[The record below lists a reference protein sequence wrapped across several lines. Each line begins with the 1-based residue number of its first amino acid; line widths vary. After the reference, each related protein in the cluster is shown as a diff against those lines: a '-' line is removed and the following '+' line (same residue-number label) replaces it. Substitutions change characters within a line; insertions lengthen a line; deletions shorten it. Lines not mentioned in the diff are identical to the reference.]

1 MDSVIEKIDEELA
14 NMRTSKDANV
24 QVYNTHNTYSQQYT
38 III

>member
-24 QVYNTHNTYSQQYT
+24 QVYITLIIHTANN
-38 III
+38 IIII